1 MLLNLF
7 LAASAMQGNTY
18 KRVKR
23 PDTPARA
30 LYSRQSSVVAVSTV
44 VPVVIPA
51 VMPVV
56 MPVMVTMAVVAMPSR
71 PIGLAIHGRG
81 GVAVNRS
88 RIPRNRHR
96 VRMATTPDDI
106 HTEPDR
112 RVRVPGLS
120 GRNKEQAGNEGG
132 WKQASV
138 RHVS

>member
-30 LYSRQSSVVAVSTV
+30 LYSRQSSVVV
-44 VPVVIPA
+44 VPPVVPPLMSAIMTPL
-51 VMPVV
+51 MPVF
-56 MPVMVTMAVVAMPSR
+56 MTMAVVAALTCPV
-71 PIGLAIHGRG
+71 GLAVPGRWG
-81 GVAVNRS
+81 IAVNRR
-88 RIPRNRHR
+88 RIPGSRCR
-96 VRMATTPDDI
+96 VKVATTPDDI
-106 HTEPDR
+106 HAEPDR